1 MNTRLFV
8 HYSDPIPDTFVQYS
22 DPNIVKFR
30 LASTVGARIPNML
43 GFWMVESF
51 PTSFGVPIQ
60 FLVGMFFDQT
70 AAIYQKN
77 VKILNENDQPWKH
90 RSKFQKRLVY
100 KCVQNTNVWYL
111 SPNCNSPKLYLK
123 ILTFDIYD
131 LGPGS
136 LPGYARRRMG
146 PGGEFDDGASDISST
161 SGFSAYGYRNGKL
174 GRILHTIEI
183 LF

>member
-60 FLVGMFFDQT
+60 FLVRMFFDQT
-70 AAIYQKN
+70 AAILSKN
-77 VKILNENDQPWKH
+77 VKILNENDQP
-90 RSKFQKRLVY
+90 
-100 KCVQNTNVWYL
+100 
-111 SPNCNSPKLYLK
+111 
-123 ILTFDIYD
+123 
-131 LGPGS
+131 
-136 LPGYARRRMG
+136 
-146 PGGEFDDGASDISST
+146 
-161 SGFSAYGYRNGKL
+161 
-174 GRILHTIEI
+174 
-183 LF
+183 